1 MNSVLFLSHALH
13 DAHRGF
19 AEAIGAQTASL
30 PFEPYIR
37 LIKRFPP
44 LRYAYPFFT
53 SFYGMF
59 VPFQGDILVADGA
72 SSLFAALAVKKRR
85 PGSKLMYLDADLFFY
100 NLCKNDTSKNAS
112 FLSFLKEIDGVITVS
127 EANKKYCARFL
138 DVPMRVCPPFPKKL
152 RQTDSIRKPYGL
164 YVGRLDPD
172 KNIQRIVTFG
182 LQCPFFEKFVVAGD
196 GVLRKWI
203 EKTAQENKKLLYVGE
218 REDIEA
224 YYNECQFLVHL
235 PDHDPHPTT
244 PMEAAL
250 CGCFPLMTK
259 TIGTASLFDDLFLI
273 EDPDDFVAINGRI
286 KYIMER
292 DHKVEELLRQDIE
305 KMPTRA
311 STLKTFREAFT
322 EVVDQIRRK
331 Q

>member
-19 AEAIGAQTASL
+19 AEAVAARTIVL

-44 LRYAYPFFT
+44 LRYAYPFLT
-53 SFYGMF
+53 SLYGMSI
-59 VPFQGDILVADGA
+59 PFQGTTIIADGA
-72 SSLFAALAVKKRR
+72 SSLFTALAIKKRR
-85 PGSKLMYLDADLFFY
+85 PGSKLIYLDADLFFY
-100 NLCKNDTSKNAS
+100 NLCKNGASKNEL
-112 FLSFLKEIDGVITVS
+112 FLYFLKEIDGVITVS
-127 EANKKYCARFL
+127 EANKNYCARFF
-138 DVPMRVCPPFPKKL
+138 DVPIRVCPPFPKKL
-152 RQTDSIRKPYGL
+152 RHTGGIRKPYGL

-172 KNIQRIVTFG
+172 KNIRRIIEFG
-182 LQCPFFEKFVVAGD
+182 LQCPHFEKFVVVGD
-196 GVLRKWI
+196 GVLRNWV
-203 EKTAQENKKLLYVGE
+203 EKTARENKKLLYVGAQ
-218 REDIEA
+218 EDIEA
-224 YYNECQFLVHL
+224 HYNECQFLVHI

-305 KMPTRA
+305 KMPTKA
-311 STLKTFREAFT
+311 SALKTFRETFT
-322 EVVDQIRRK
+322 DVVNQVREK
-331 Q
+331 

>member
-1 MNSVLFLSHALH
+1 MNPVLFLSHALH
-13 DAHRGF
+13 DAHKGF
-19 AEAIGAQTASL
+19 AQAVDARIAAL

-37 LIKRFPP
+37 LIKRFPS
-44 LRYAYPFFT
+44 LRYAYPFLT
-53 SFYGMF
+53 ALYGSLIRSRED
-59 VPFQGDILVADGA
+59 VLIADGA

-85 PGSKLMYLDADLFFY
+85 SGSKLIYLDADLFFY
-100 NLCKNDTSKNAS
+100 NLCKNDTSKNEP
-112 FLSFLKEIDGVITVS
+112 FLYFLKEIDAVITVS

-138 DVPMRVCPPFPKKL
+138 DVPIRVCPPFPKKL
-152 RQTDSIRKPYGL
+152 RRTDGIRKSYGL

-172 KNIQRIVTFG
+172 KNIKRIVAFG
-182 LQCPFFEKFVVAGD
+182 LQCPFFEKFIIVGN
-196 GVLRKWI
+196 GVLRNWV
-203 EKTAQENKKLLYVGE
+203 EKTARKSKKLLYAGVQEDVE
-218 REDIEA
+218 R
-224 YYNECQFLVHL
+224 YYNECQFLVHI

-305 KMPTRA
+305 KMPTKA
-311 STLKTFREAFT
+311 SALKTFRETFT
-322 EVVDQIRRK
+322 DVVNQVREK
-331 Q
+331 